1 VLTEG
6 NPRRIVLFDSPPT
19 LAASLPVE
27 LAKLVGQTVIV
38 VGADMTTQSAI
49 EDAVSL
55 LSGCANLQLL
65 LNGVQFSPSGRRYG
79 TYYR

>member
-1 VLTEG
+1 
-6 NPRRIVLFDSPPT
+6 
-19 LAASLPVE
+19 
-27 LAKLVGQTVIV
+27 VIV